1 MQLASTQKR
10 LAWLTLLRVFL
21 AFVLLASA
29 LIFDLTS
36 AYGVPQLAQT
46 LLYHATGA
54 MVLLSLLFSYLIEN
68 SKNERVLTAM
78 GLLQVCLDAIFTSV
92 LVISTGGIE
101 SIFTFF
107 FSLFIISASIALY
120 RMGALVSAFAS
131 SACFF
136 LILLVQFGAFG
147 SPGAL
152 GELLVLVDP
161 RSEAARAISLNFAT
175 NIVAFFA
182 IAFLASFLVEQLREA
197 DSRIEAQR
205 VNIRELRN
213 LYENIIS
220 SLENGLIT
228 VDPQHQ
234 ITFANEYSARWVGVD
249 SEAMTGQ
256 PVSAFFPDLWPILSN
271 PDKLGR
277 SHTETTIRAQDE
289 RIRHF
294 RWTVNPLRDSD
305 DQLLGRVL
313 LFWDITELKE
323 MESRMERADRMAT
336 IGRLAANIAHE
347 IRNPLASMSG
357 SIQLLSSLMHLDGD
371 ERRLMDIVMREAEH
385 LNRWITEFLSF
396 SRPVDPS
403 PEPLDLAL
411 LCRELVELAEHDN
424 RGGNL
429 QLTLIT
435 HGDTNLRADAKTL
448 RQILWNLL
456 NNALD
461 ASSAGGTVTVELD
474 GTQPSVVTIAVQD
487 EGEGIPEENRE
498 RIFDPFFSTKE
509 MGTGLGL
516 ATVQRNVELHGGR
529 IKLQSSPGNGARFE
543 VLLPR
548 KLPSRRSHGS
558 DTRS

>member
-1 MQLASTQKR
+1 
-10 LAWLTLLRVFL
+10 
-21 AFVLLASA
+21 
-29 LIFDLTS
+29 
-36 AYGVPQLAQT
+36 
-46 LLYHATGA
+46 
-54 MVLLSLLFSYLIEN
+54 
-68 SKNERVLTAM
+68 
-78 GLLQVCLDAIFTSV
+78 
-92 LVISTGGIE
+92 
-101 SIFTFF
+101 
-107 FSLFIISASIALY
+107 
-120 RMGALVSAFAS
+120 MGALVSAFAS

-136 LILLVQFGAFG
+136 LILLLQFGAFG
-147 SPGAL
+147 NEGGL
-152 GELLVLVDP
+152 GDLMVLVDP
-161 RSEAARAISLNFAT
+161 RSEAARSISLNFAT

-228 VDPQHQ
+228 VDPHHY
-234 ITFANEYSARWVGVD
+234 ITFANDYSARWVGAD
-249 SEAMTGQ
+249 NETMTGQ
-256 PVSAFFPDLWPILSN
+256 PVSTFFPDLWPILSN

-277 SHTETTIRAQDE
+277 SHTETTIRAQDD
-289 RIRHF
+289 RIRYL

-305 DQLLGRVL
+305 EQLLGRVL
-313 LFWDITELKE
+313 LFWDVTDLKE
-323 MESRMERADRMAT
+323 MESRMERADRMAA

-357 SIQLLSSLMHLDGD
+357 SIQLLSSLMHLEGD

-396 SRPVDPS
+396 SRPVEPS
-403 PEPLDLAL
+403 FEPLDLTQ
-411 LCRELVELAEHDN
+411 LCREVVELAEHDN
-424 RGGNL
+424 RGSNL

-435 HGDTNLRADAKTL
+435 HGDTNLRADVKTL
-448 RQILWNLL
+448 RQILWNLV
-456 NNALD
+456 NNAMD
-461 ASSAGGTVTVELD
+461 ASGSGGTVTVELD
-474 GTQPSVVTIAVQD
+474 GTATTQVCIAVQD
-487 EGEGIPEENRE
+487 EGEGIPQENLE

-529 IKLQSSPGNGARFE
+529 VKVQSNPGSGARFE

-548 KLPSRRSHGS
+548 KLPPRRSHGS